1 MKWGVIDWVMFTI
14 ILIYVSFNSERNP
27 EVNSKGEKL

>member
-14 ILIYVSFNSERNP
+14 ILICVVLFILSYAR
-27 EVNSKGEKL
+27 LL